1 MVQPRSKYSIGGTH
15 PAVCVVSWTVRCAA
29 LLTLQSMLT
38 AYRWCRF
45 ESAATLTVE
54 EQRRSKSY
62 SDQVIAWVIETVSP
76 AHNINTFI
84 EAREI
89 VDRSG
94 SGFLVRIFP

>member
-1 MVQPRSKYSIGGTH
+1 
-15 PAVCVVSWTVRCAA
+15 
-29 LLTLQSMLT
+29 MLT

-76 AHNINTFI
+76 THNIYTVVS
-84 EAREI
+84 APAMR
-89 VDRSG
+89 G
-94 SGFLVRIFP
+94 SHWERFSSKDCPMSVFHVCI

>member
-1 MVQPRSKYSIGGTH
+1 MVQPRSKYSIDGTH

-29 LLTLQSMLT
+29 LLTLQNMLPT

-76 AHNINTFI
+76 AHNINTLL
-84 EAREI
+84 R
-89 VDRSG
+89 R
-94 SGFLVRIFP
+94 VRLSIALGAVFW